1 MVTNGSVGRALKA
14 MRKSAGLT
22 QGEAAQKIGKVQ
34 QMISHWETARV
45 DIGINDFLHLSQIYG
60 YSPDSAFAQI
70 TSAESAPVGQILSS
84 DEKELVE
91 CYRLLPEEQ
100 KPIVLCMVETA
111 ASSYQEPPNRKVHT
125 LQDNIF

>member
-1 MVTNGSVGRALKA
+1 MVTNESVGRALKA

-22 QGEAAQKIGKVQ
+22 QGEAAQKIGKAQ

-45 DIGINDFLHLSQIYG
+45 DIGINDFLLLSQIYG

-70 TSAESAPVGQILSS
+70 TSAESAAVGQILSS

-91 CYRLLPEEQ
+91 YYRLLPEEQ
-100 KPIVLCMVETA
+100 KPIVLRMVEAA
-111 ASSYQEPPNRKVHT
+111 ASSYQEPPEKKSSHVAG
-125 LQDNIF
+125 